1 MKKKVLAL
9 LLVLAMVFALAACGG
24 GNNNKQGGNDQQ
36 QSNSQND
43 ANKPDDST
51 PDDSTPDDSQGGA
64 AETDPDKISD
74 TMTSADNKYTIAMVT
89 DVGQLKDKSFNQGTW
104 NGVKLY
110 ANANNISYKYYQPAN
125 GDNATDE
132 DRYQA
137 YKSAIDGGAEVI
149 VAPGFLQEAAMR
161 RAAVEFP
168 DVKFIFI
175 DGFPL
180 TENPDDANSPVLTN
194 VVGVMF
200 HEEQC
205 GYMAGYAAVIE
216 GYTKLG
222 FTGGGAGSNPAVNRY
237 GYGYIQ
243 GAQAAA
249 AETGVNVEV
258 QYSYLYGEGY
268 SASPDL
274 QTQINGWYA
283 NGTEVVFAC
292 GGSMCNSVFAAAA
305 TNNGISIGVDV
316 DQAEESTT
324 VMTSAMK
331 GLSEAASLMLGEYF
345 DGSWDSV
352 GGTAANLGVDDDAV
366 GLPYASSRFEVL
378 TEEAYNDLVAGM
390 KTGGGLEV
398 KGDYDAFLAGDET
411 FPNVTVNFVK

>member
-1 MKKKVLAL
+1 MIYMKKKLLAL
-9 LLVLAMVFALAACGG
+9 LLALTMVLSLAACGG
-24 GNNNKQGGNDQQ
+24 NNGNAGNNGGNAPQGD
-36 QSNSQND
+36 D
-43 ANKPDDST
+43 AN
-51 PDDSTPDDSQGGA
+51 QGGA
-64 AETDPDKISD
+64 AETDPDKIDD
-74 TMTSADNKYTIAMVT
+74 TMTSDDNKYVIAMVT

-110 ANANNISYKYYQPAN
+110 ASQNGKSYKYYQPAN

-149 VAPGFLQEAAMR
+149 VAPGFLQETAMR
-161 RAAVEFP
+161 KAAIEFP

-175 DGFPL
+175 DGYPIVEDTQ
-180 TENPDDANSPVLTN
+180 TEGSPVLTN
-194 VVGVMF
+194 VVGVAF

-205 GYMAGYAAVIE
+205 GYLAGYAAVTE

-222 FTGGGAGSNPAVNRY
+222 FTGGGGGTNPAVNRY
-237 GYGYIQ
+237 GYGFVQ

-249 AETGVNVEV
+249 AENNTTVEMN
-258 QYSYLYGEGY
+258 YSYLYGDNY
-268 SASPDL
+268 SASAEL

-305 TNNGISIGVDV
+305 ANNGLSIGVDV
-316 DQAEESTT
+316 DQAGESGT

-331 GLSEAASLMLGEYF
+331 GLAEAASLMLGRFY
-345 DGSWDSV
+345 DGQWDTIGGQSV
-352 GGTAANLGVDDDAV
+352 NLGVDDNAV
-366 GLPYASSRFEVL
+366 GLPFASSQFEVL
-378 TEEAYNDLVAGM
+378 TEDAYNTLVDGM
-390 KTGGGLEV
+390 KTGGSLEV

-411 FPNVTVNFVK
+411 FANVTVNFVK